1 MRFSFF
7 ALLLFL
13 FPLFFFLS
21 TRLTRIAR
29 CKRKTRLYNGF
40 KFVLKLANMVAS
52 SGMGAIWNDNEVHI
66 FGFLLFLFTPFFSFL
81 VHGSLGS
88 SYTKEK
94 KNQAIFFIL
103 SEMTSLLLEK
113 FMFLFE
119 RMTKKYIKLWI
130 LVVLKV
136 GKILD
141 ESSPHCTYRN
151 FFVGMEMA
159 QVPLSGM
166 DVISRYYK
174 NCTLELEFRDEMK
187 NQTQL
192 SLEFWFLFFYS
203 TSEFK
208 PFYHGQLRGQFHNQF
223 WEQP

>member
-40 KFVLKLANMVAS
+40 KFVLKLVNMVAS
-52 SGMGAIWNDNEVHI
+52 SGQLSCPLGMGAIWNDNEVHI
-66 FGFLLFLFTPFFSFL
+66 FGFLLFLFTPFCSFL
-81 VHGSLGS
+81 VHGSLGL

-94 KNQAIFFIL
+94 KQAIFFIL

-119 RMTKKYIKLWI
+119 RMTKKYIKL
-130 LVVLKV
+130 
-136 GKILD
+136 
-141 ESSPHCTYRN
+141 
-151 FFVGMEMA
+151 
-159 QVPLSGM
+159 
-166 DVISRYYK
+166 
-174 NCTLELEFRDEMK
+174 
-187 NQTQL
+187 
-192 SLEFWFLFFYS
+192 
-203 TSEFK
+203 
-208 PFYHGQLRGQFHNQF
+208 
-223 WEQP
+223 